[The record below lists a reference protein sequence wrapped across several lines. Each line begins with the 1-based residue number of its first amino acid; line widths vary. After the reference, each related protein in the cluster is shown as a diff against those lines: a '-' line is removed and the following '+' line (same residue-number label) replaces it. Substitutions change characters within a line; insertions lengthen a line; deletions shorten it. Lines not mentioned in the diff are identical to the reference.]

1 MSTTVDP
8 EHIMQIGMGFMASKT
23 LLSAVEFE
31 VFSVI
36 GSGSATAKE
45 LEPAIGLHGRGSI
58 DFLDA
63 LASLGLLERDGSGP
77 TASYRNTPDTAVFL
91 DKASP
96 AYLGGILEMASLRLY
111 RFWADLSEALK
122 TGRPQNEAKS
132 GGDFFTELYGDEQRL
147 ETFLSA
153 MQGLQAGN
161 HHALLE
167 RIDLSNVASLCDIG
181 GANGA
186 LAALIA
192 QRHPAIE
199 VTTFDLP
206 PVAPVATRH
215 LTKAGLKGR
224 VRVLSGDF
232 FEDPWPQAEV
242 LVLGNILHDW
252 GAGQKR
258 ALIQQACRALPPGG
272 RPIAIEN
279 VIDPD
284 RRHNSFG
291 LLMSLNMLIETEAGF
306 DYTGADFNDWCT
318 EAGFSKTEVVPLAG
332 PGSAAIAY
340 K

>member
-1 MSTTVDP
+1 MSTTLDP
-8 EHIMQIGMGFMASKT
+8 EHILQIGMGFMASKT

-45 LEPAIGLHGRGSI
+45 LEPAIGLHGRSSL

-63 LASLGLLERDGSGP
+63 LVSLGLLERDSSGP

-96 AYLGGILEMASLRLY
+96 AYLGGILEMASSRLY
-111 RFWADLSEALK
+111 RFWADLSEALQ
-122 TGRPQNEAKS
+122 TGRPQNEVKS

-161 HHALLE
+161 HHTLLE
-167 RIDLSNVASLCDIG
+167 RVDLSNVGSLCDIG

-186 LAALIA
+186 LAAFIA
-192 QRHPAIE
+192 QRYPAIE
-199 VTTFDLP
+199 VTTLDLP
-206 PVAPVATRH
+206 AVAPVATRH
-215 LTKAGLKGR
+215 LAKAGLEGR
-224 VRVLSGDF
+224 VRVVSGDF
-232 FEDPWPQAEV
+232 FRDPWPQAEV

-252 GAGQKR
+252 GAEQKR
-258 ALIQQACRALPPGG
+258 VLIQQAFRALPPGG
-272 RPIAIEN
+272 RLIAIEN
-279 VIDPD
+279 VIDPE
-284 RRHNSFG
+284 RRQNTFG
-291 LLMSLNMLIETEAGF
+291 LLMSLNMLIETDAGF
-306 DYTGADFNDWCT
+306 DYTGADFNDWCM